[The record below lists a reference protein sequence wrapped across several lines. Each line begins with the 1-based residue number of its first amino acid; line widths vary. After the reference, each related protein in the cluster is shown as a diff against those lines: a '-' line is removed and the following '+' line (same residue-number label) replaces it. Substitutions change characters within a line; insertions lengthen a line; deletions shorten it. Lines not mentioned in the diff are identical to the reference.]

1 MLVIDHPTSRALV
14 LFSSMVSG
22 FDNVHIRANLTR
34 LEEALKYGQSAGDK
48 SVSLDFSMVMK
59 YQPTASQDLH

>member
-1 MLVIDHPTSRALV
+1 MVSDQYCCLCVPAADHPTSRALV

-22 FDNVHIRANLTR
+22 FDNVHIRTNLTR

-48 SVSLDFSMVMK
+48 
-59 YQPTASQDLH
+59 

>member
-1 MLVIDHPTSRALV
+1 MDSAVTCFMLVTDHPTSRALV

-48 SVSLDFSMVMK
+48 
-59 YQPTASQDLH
+59 